1 MSLNSINTN
10 NNASIALQSLNATSS
25 ALQAT
30 EKKISTGYRVADA
43 TDDGA
48 AYAVAQQVRSDVGA
62 LTTANQQLGSAKG
75 LVSTTISS
83 LNDVSNKLGEVRQ
96 TLLDLSS
103 TTSDATTRNTN
114 IGKYKSQIAE
124 IKSDLQKSNYVGK
137 TLVGDIAGS
146 KGTYGSVGVAEDE
159 FGSNFNVA
167 ATSGTAL
174 FNALS
179 TLSASLTNAAGA
191 LAAISTGGVFT
202 AKATGV
208 TTALATYGAA
218 SNHLDAQQTF
228 NNNNKIDA
236 LNTGLGALVDADLTK
251 ESAKLQALQVRQQL
265 ATQSLSIANQ
275 APQSLLSLF
284 K

>member
-10 NNASIALQSLNATSS
+10 NNAAIALQSLNETSS

-30 EKKISTGYRVADA
+30 EKQISTGYRVADA

-75 LVSTTISS
+75 LITTTISS
-83 LNDVSNKLGEVRQ
+83 LNDVSNALGNVRQ
-96 TLLDLSS
+96 TLVNLSGKDL
-103 TTSDATTRNTN
+103 DATTRATD
-114 IGKYKSQIAE
+114 IAQFKQQIADV
-124 IKSDLQKSNYVGK
+124 KGFLQGASYGGK
-137 TLVGDIAGS
+137 TLVGDITGS
-146 KGTYGSVGVAEDE
+146 TGTFGSIGIAQNE
-159 FGSNFNVA
+159 FGANYSVA
-167 ATSGTAL
+167 STSGSAL
-174 FNALS
+174 FGALS
-179 TLSASLTNAAGA
+179 TIGGTLGTSTGA
-191 LAAISTGGVFT
+191 QAAISATGSFT
-202 AKATGV
+202 TQATGV

-218 SNHLDAQQTF
+218 SNHIDSQTTY
-228 NNNNKIDA
+228 NNDKIDA
-236 LNTGLGALVDADLTK
+236 LNSGLGALVDADLTK